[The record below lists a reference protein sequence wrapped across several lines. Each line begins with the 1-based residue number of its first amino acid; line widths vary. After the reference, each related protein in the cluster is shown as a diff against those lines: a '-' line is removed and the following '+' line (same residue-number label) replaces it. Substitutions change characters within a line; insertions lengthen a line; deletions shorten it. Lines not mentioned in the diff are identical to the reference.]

1 MKRKVITKYQ
11 RMNTSGTGMIEI
23 ERFKKCSKTFI
34 IKNSKKY
41 TDYKSFFSYISDK
54 LISKLKKSCLNTSIK
69 FNIHVDTVYE
79 RPVTHDIQDM
89 AFKTSNILACSS
101 SDFTILLNR
110 MFNKILTEESEFIA
124 KGSGWSLV
132 SIDGLQLRINLVNPL
147 KGSSYID
154 LPIFIKKKKAIINVR
169 NKDEYC
175 FKYSI
180 LSKYDKRSNK
190 SRFNQTYFNILEKKS
205 GLNFKCI
212 DFPTPI
218 KQIKKFE
225 RLNNVSVNIYSLNNK
240 SNIFPLCISKIE
252 RKNHFDLFL
261 YNNDKTLHYCYI
273 KDFSRFIRS
282 QKTKNCSKL
291 IICKR
296 CFTIFGNKPC
306 KSKLWGEEGL
316 IKHKQMCDKNELGRP
331 IMFEEGK
338 DDEFIYFKSYK
349 KTNRIPFVIYADFE
363 CILNPKQT
371 IELNK
376 SSKKSKVSKTH
387 ITHLHEIMSYAFYV
401 KVDYDSITEK
411 LLHQFKI
418 PTKIIMYRGKDAAK
432 KFMENMIDIGKK
444 INDVYEINIPMTTL
458 TETEEKQFQR
468 AEVCEK
474 CLLSFKKNNLLKV
487 RDHCH
492 FTGKYRQC
500 LCLKCNFVITNPSF
514 VPIFFHNLSYDSHF
528 IIRELGCDNND
539 IHVIPNSSE
548 KYISFSKEIAPRF
561 SIKFVDTFRFMASSL
576 SELAENLSE
585 DKSRFRETLKIF
597 SNKKLD
603 LVTRKGVFPYEY
615 IDSWSKLNETRLPP
629 KSVFYNS
636 LKDEEINDDDYSHAK
651 KIWRVFDLK
660 TLGEYSDLYLKTDVS
675 ILTDVFENF
684 RDLCLSTL
692 KLDPA
697 HYMTAPGFA
706 FDCMLKYTKVKLE
719 RLKDFNMLLYFEN
732 SIRGGIT
739 QSTKRY
745 AKANI
750 PNIKGLNYNPNKP
763 ITWLT
768 YLDCVN
774 LYGKSMLTELPFKD
788 FEWVDDLDIDVT
800 KIPNDSKVGYIL
812 EVDIDYPKYL
822 HKKHNDFPFLPLNE
836 CPPNS
841 KVKKLITT
849 LSPKKNYIIHYKN
862 LKQAI
867 ANGLKLKKIHRAI
880 RFSQSKWMASYIE
893 LCTNMR
899 VKAKNNF
906 EKNFWKLLINSV
918 FGKCMENVRARIS
931 LKLVSS
937 TRKASK
943 LMMKTNFKD
952 RTIYS
957 ENLMAIHQHKETIK
971 FDKAIYVGFAILDVS
986 KTFMY
991 DFHYNVMKKKY
1002 GNKIN
1007 SLYSDTDSMV
1017 YAIRTHNFFN
1027 DIRYDLSPF
1036 FDTSNYPID
1045 HYCFSEIYKN
1055 QPGYFKD
1062 EMGGKILKEFVS
1074 LRPKLYAYRT
1084 VDDIEVKKAKG
1095 VKKYVIEKHMQFRH
1109 YKEILNAYIN
1119 HKNVDDKQTCRNMNF
1134 IQSNKHIVHSKTM
1147 NKLVLSAN
1155 DDKRYIM
1162 NDGIKTLA
1170 YGHYKIKK

>member
-1 MKRKVITKYQ
+1 MKRSVITKYQ
-11 RMNTSGTGMIEI
+11 RMNTSGSGLIEI

-34 IKNSKKY
+34 IKNSQKY
-41 TDYKSFFSYISDK
+41 VDYKLFFSYILDK
-54 LISKLKKSCLNTSIK
+54 LILKLKQSSQKTAIK
-69 FNIHVDTVYE
+69 FNLHVDAVYE
-79 RPVTHDIQDM
+79 RPVTHDIQDI
-89 AFKTSNILACSS
+89 AFKSSNILACNS
-101 SDFTILLNR
+101 SDFTSLLNS

-154 LPIFIKKKKAIINVR
+154 LPLFLKEKKAIVNVK
-169 NKDEYC
+169 NKDNYC

-190 SRFNQTYFNILEKKS
+190 SRFNQIYFNFLEKKS

-218 KQIKKFE
+218 KQIKIFE
-225 RLNNVSVNIYSLNNK
+225 RLNNVSVNVYSLNNK
-240 SNIFPLCISKIE
+240 NFIFPLYIADSEKN
-252 RKNHFDLFL
+252 NHFDLFL
-261 YNNDKTLHYCYI
+261 FSYGKTSHYSYI
-273 KDFSRFIRS
+273 INFSRFIRS

-296 CFTIFGNKPC
+296 CFTTFSNKKC
-306 KSKLWGEEGL
+306 KSKLWGQSGL
-316 IKHKQMCDKNELGRP
+316 ISHKKMCNKNKLGRP
-331 IMFEEGK
+331 IMFEEGV

-349 KTNRIPFVIYADFE
+349 KTCRIPIVIYADFE
-363 CILNPKQT
+363 CILSPKND
-371 IELNK
+371 EKLK
-376 SSKKSKVSKTH
+376 DSKTH
-387 ITHLHEIMSYAFYV
+387 ITHLHKIMSYGFYV
-401 KVDYDSITEK
+401 KVDYNSISEE
-411 LLHQFKI
+411 LIHQFEI
-418 PTKIIMYRGKDAAK
+418 PTKVVIYRGKDAAN
-432 KFMENMIDIGKK
+432 KFMKNMIEIGEK
-444 INDVYEINIPMTTL
+444 INNIYQINIPMIKL
-458 TETEEKQFQR
+458 TEKEEKEFQR
-468 AEVCEK
+468 TKVCEK
-474 CLLSFKKNNLLKV
+474 CSLSFKKNNLIKV

-492 FTGKYRQC
+492 LTGKYRQC
-500 LCLKCNFVITNPSF
+500 LCIKCNFEITTPSF
-514 VPIFFHNLSYDSHF
+514 VPIFFHNLTYDSHF
-528 IIRELGCDNND
+528 IIRELGCDDND

-548 KYISFSKEIAPRF
+548 KYISFSKEIASRF
-561 SIKFVDTFRFMASSL
+561 NIKFVDSFRFMASSL
-576 SELAENLSE
+576 SELADNLNE
-585 DKSRFRETLKIF
+585 DKSRFRETIKIF
-597 SNKKLD
+597 SNKKLN

-615 IDSWSKLNETRLPP
+615 IDSWSKLNETCLPP
-629 KSVFYNS
+629 KNLFYNS
-636 LKDEEINDDDYSHAK
+636 LKDEEISDEDYSHAQ
-651 KIWRVFDLK
+651 KIWKIFDLK
-660 TLGEYSDLYLKTDVS
+660 TLGEYSDLYLKTDVT

-692 KLDPA
+692 RLDPA

-719 RLKDFNMLLYFEN
+719 RLKDFNQLLYFEN
-732 SIRGGIT
+732 AIRGGVV

-750 PNIKGLNYNPNKP
+750 PKIKGLSYDSDKP
-763 ITWLT
+763 ITWIT

-774 LYGKSMLTELPFKD
+774 LYGKSMLTELPLKD

-800 KIPNDSKVGYIL
+800 KIPDDSKVGYIL
-812 EVDIDYPKYL
+812 EVDIDYPEYL
-822 HKKHNDFPFLPLNE
+822 HKKHNDFPFLPINE

-849 LSPKKNYIIHYKN
+849 LSSKKNYIVHYKN

-867 ANGLKLKKIHRAI
+867 VNGLKLVKIHRAI
-880 RFSQSKWMASYIE
+880 RFSQSKWMAPYIE
-893 LCTNMR
+893 LCTKMR
-899 VKAKNNF
+899 VIAKNKF

-918 FGKCMENVRARIS
+918 FGKCMENVRARTS

-937 TRKASK
+937 EIKANK

-957 ENLMAIHQHKETIK
+957 KNLMAIHQHKEIIK
-971 FDKAIYVGFAILDVS
+971 FDKPIYVGFAILDVS

-991 DFHYNVMKKKY
+991 DFHYNVMKKRY

-1017 YAIRTHNFFN
+1017 YEIQTHNFFN
-1027 DIRYDLSPF
+1027 DLRYDLLPF
-1036 FDTSNYPID
+1036 FDTSNYPKN
-1045 HYCFSEIYKN
+1045 HYCFSEINKN

-1062 EMGGKILKEFVS
+1062 EMEGVILKEFVS
-1074 LRPKLYAYRT
+1074 LRPKLYAYKT
-1084 VDDIEVKKAKG
+1084 VNEDEVKKAKG
-1095 VKKYVIEKHMQFRH
+1095 VKKYIIDKHMHFKD
-1109 YKEILNAYIN
+1109 YMKILNAYIN
-1119 HKNVDDKQTCRNMNF
+1119 DRSLDDKQTRREMNF

-1155 DDKRYIM
+1155 DDKRFIM
-1162 NDGIKTLA
+1162 DDGINTLA
-1170 YGHYKIKK
+1170 YGHYKINN